1 MFIDWIIANWGNIIE
16 VVSYAIAA
24 ATIIVKLTPT
34 LKDDAWL
41 KNVIK
46 FISKYVALNHTITKE
61 QQKLANKDK

>member
-41 KNVIK
+41 KKVIK
-46 FISKYVALNHTITKE
+46 FLGKYIALNKTITAAE
-61 QQKLANKDK
+61 QKAVNKK